1 MEFWLGSEK
10 QTIEKD
16 RKKWMTKI
24 NNYLKLK
31 QQKSNKVL
39 SKNLKK
45 KTQKDKERVKKK
57 KEKTQPEWTT
67 MK

>member
-16 RKKWMTKI
+16 RKKWMTKT

-31 QQKSNKVL
+31 QQKSNKVI
-39 SKNLKK
+39 SENLKK
-45 KTQKDKERVKKK
+45 KINKRWKKTQK
-57 KEKTQPEWTT
+57 TQLEWTIV
-67 MK
+67 K